1 MLAKIKD
8 AKKIRATLAAQN
20 ELEGPDD
27 VCHTPLHCYLRLIGL
42 LTYYGIHSAIELT
55 LTFADNARCNCSDK

>member
-20 ELEGPDD
+20 ELDGPDD
-27 VCHTPLHCYLRLIGL
+27 VCHTPLLSAFDWVINL
-42 LTYYGIHSAIELT
+42 LWYSLSYRID
-55 LTFADNARCNCSDK
+55 FNVCRQC